1 MATIVIG
8 RLTEFDL
15 KIDTITA
22 YVERVTLYFQANDV
36 AEGKQVA
43 VFLSALRPKTY
54 ALLRNLVTPAIPKE
68 KMFAQLVEVLKK
80 HFEPRPIVIAECFNF
95 HRRSQRTGES
105 AKDFAAEL

>member
-1 MATIVIG
+1 MATIAIG

-36 AEGKQVA
+36 TEGKQVA
-43 VFLSALRPKTY
+43 MFLSALRPKTY

-68 KMFAQLVEVLKK
+68 KMFA
-80 HFEPRPIVIAECFNF
+80 
-95 HRRSQRTGES
+95 
-105 AKDFAAEL
+105 